1 MADKWTAADI
11 PDQSGRTVV
20 VTGANSG
27 LGLATARELAR
38 HGAHVVLG
46 CRNEERGLAAL
57 ATVRD
62 AAPGATAEL
71 SALDLGDLA
80 SVRAFAGRFA
90 AEHDGLDVLVNNAGI
105 MAVPKARTAD
115 GFESQIGTNHL
126 GHFALTGLLLPS
138 LLARPQARVVT
149 VSSSAHRIGRINLDD
164 LNGERH
170 YQRWLA
176 YGQSKLANLVFTFEL
191 QRRAAAAGLE
201 LRAVAAHPGYAA
213 TNLQTAGKSSLFD
226 RVYAPIGNLVLAQSA
241 DQGAWPSLY
250 AATMPDVPGGAFIGP
265 DGIGEMRG
273 HPHYVGARS
282 AAHDAE
288 TGRRLWELSEQLTD
302 VRYDFAPAPAPA
314 PSESANT

>member
-38 HGAHVVLG
+38 HGAHVVLA
-46 CRNEERGLAAL
+46 CRNEERGAAAL

-62 AAPGATAEL
+62 ASPGTSAEFA
-71 SALDLGDLA
+71 SLDLGDLA
-80 SVRAFAGRFA
+80 SVRAFAGRFS

-105 MAVPKARTAD
+105 MAVPRAITAD

-126 GHFALTGLLLPS
+126 GHFALTGLLLPA
-138 LLARPQARVVT
+138 LLARPQARVVV
-149 VSSSAHRIGRINLDD
+149 VSSTAHRLHRINLDD

-176 YGQSKLANLVFTFEL
+176 YSQSKLANLVFTFEL
-191 QRRAAAAGLE
+191 QRRAAAAGLD

-213 TNLQTAGKSSLFD
+213 TNLQTAGKSSLLD
-226 RVYAPIGNLVLAQSA
+226 RLYAPIGNRLVAQSA
-241 DQGAWPSLY
+241 DRGAWPSLY

-265 DGIGEMRG
+265 DGIGEFRG
-273 HPHYVGARS
+273 HPHYVAARG
-282 AAHDAE
+282 AAHDPD
-288 TGRRLWELSEQLTD
+288 TGRRLWDLSEQLTG
-302 VRYDFAPAPAPA
+302 VHYDFAATPA